1 MTIPFKLLLM
11 LSFLM
16 LENVSTGNI
25 KHVSSKESMPYFNY
39 VIGTQLIGG
48 TYSFGNDT
56 KLVNGAK
63 EILKLGSSILKISLA
78 SNYADQNGLEP
89 NVNIKTIADLV
100 KREPSIQKVLDMPFT
115 DYLFWVYP
123 FKSHHSGLWGKDD
136 SAFSESDKQAEY
148 DEMYALTTYLLKRY
162 KGTGKTFYLGNWE
175 GDWHLYSDRNLL
187 HPPSL
192 TRIKAMADWLNIR
205 QKAVDDAKENT
216 DTKGVQVYFYVE
228 VNQGILALTGKTCVA
243 NNVLPLLNKS
253 PDFISISS
261 YSIQSKSQDTI
272 HLVLDYLESK
282 MEPRDGISGKRVI
295 IGEYGFSRTEGMTSK
310 QQAEKYRQTAI
321 KYLSWGPRF
330 ILSWQLYDN
339 SYLKFK
345 KPKDYA
351 LIDQKNTITPLY
363 IMHQEFL
370 LQAKK
375 YVKEYYLK
383 NERTPSRREYF
394 AKAVDIMK
402 KIKLDI

>member
-1 MTIPFKLLLM
+1 MSPFKLVLM
-11 LSFLM
+11 LSL
-16 LENVSTGNI
+16 LLVRNAKGDTRKDSI
-25 KHVSSKESMPYFNY
+25 PYFNY
-39 VIGTQLIGG
+39 IIGTQLIGN

-56 KLVNGAK
+56 KIVNGAK
-63 EILKLGSSILKISLA
+63 EILKLGSSVLKISLA

-100 KREPSIQKVLDMPFT
+100 KLEPSIQKVLDMPFT

-187 HPPSL
+187 NPPSSA
-192 TRIKAMADWLNIR
+192 RIKAMADWLNIR
-205 QKAVDDAKENT
+205 QKAVDDAKKNT

-295 IGEYGFSRTEGMTSK
+295 IGEYGFARTERMTSK

-345 KPKDYA
+345 KPKEYA
-351 LIDQKNTITPLY
+351 LIDQKNTFTPLY
-363 IMHQEFL
+363 IMHQDFL

-383 NERTPSRREYF
+383 NERTPSHQEYIS
-394 AKAVDIMK
+394 KAVDIMK